1 MKSDAHIL
9 GEEKPA
15 LSGAGISLAEPS
27 DFFQLMKPR
36 VMSLVVFTAIIG
48 LLVAP
53 GDLPLYNSV
62 LAILCIALGAGASGA
77 LNMWY
82 DADID
87 AQMTRTKKRPL
98 PAALWHP
105 EQH

>member
-9 GEEKPA
+9 GEDRAA
-15 LSGAGISLAEPS
+15 LGGAGISLAEPK

-53 GDLPLYNSV
+53 GNLPLYNSC
-62 LAILCIALGAGASGA
+62 LLYTSPSPRDGLLSRMPSSA
-77 LNMWY
+77 
-82 DADID
+82 
-87 AQMTRTKKRPL
+87 
-98 PAALWHP
+98 
-105 EQH
+105 